1 MNKLHKI
8 AFALFGKY
16 VKKNKEDYSG
26 LKLAIRQSRLSLPW
40 DFYASTAYFF
50 AVIATVLGL
59 IFGYLLIPVW
69 RFFYIMYLKIVSQ
82 AGLKGF
88 EGLSNYNES
97 VFTVLLLLIFSLLLS
112 LLTYYGMITY
122 PSMIARI
129 RKSKI
134 DLTLPHM
141 VSYMHALSKGGVN
154 LVSIFRSLNDHID
167 VYGEAAEEIKY
178 ILIDTELHGNDL
190 ITSLKNAATQTQSE
204 KFRDFLDNLVNIT
217 ETGGNVESFLSNMV
231 DHYQRTTEAD
241 QNMYLETLGI
251 LAETYVTVFVAGP
264 LFLITLIIVMGLI
277 GTSSLLLLKV
287 IVYLVIPLC
296 AALFSTLLSTISIND
311 SVESNKIYSVS
322 KKIKHYDNI
331 RTNILEDDERGMR
344 KLFRSIRWT
353 NVYQSRRNPL
363 KKLFSEPFKTFYISA
378 PAAVIFFIL
387 SLYNRKITIDQLDD
401 SIILSTMI
409 LLVPF
414 MFFYN
419 MQLRRIRSIESS
431 VPGFLRRLA
440 GINDVGMPLADAI
453 KSISRINLGVLSTE
467 VKHIYKDLAWS
478 NSVNNALF
486 KFERRVRTIA
496 ISRVVTLIAKA
507 SETTGNIKETLRV
520 ASNDAALAEK
530 LRRQRVTTMVS
541 YMVVV
546 YISFAVF
553 LLVLYVFATMFL
565 PVIPD
570 SLEGNT
576 GMFSTAIDK
585 EAYITLFMHATV
597 IQGFFSGIIIGQ
609 MTAGR
614 IYDGLNHSVLMMSVA
629 YIFFIFFI

>member
-1 MNKLHKI
+1 MNRLHKI
-8 AFALFGKY
+8 SFALFGKY

-26 LKLAIRQSRLSLPW
+26 LQLAIKQSHFGIPW

-50 AVIATVLGL
+50 AVIVFVTGL
-59 IFGYLLIPVW
+59 VSGYLLMPLW
-69 RFFYIMYLKIVSQ
+69 HFFYTVYLKAVSQ
-82 AGLKGF
+82 TGLKGF
-88 EGLSNYNES
+88 ELLSTYYEP
-97 VFTVLLLLIFSLLLS
+97 VFVLFSLLFFSLLLS
-112 LLTYYGMITY
+112 LLTYYSIITY
-122 PSMIARI
+122 PTLTARI

-134 DLTLPHM
+134 DLTLPH
-141 VSYMHALSKGGVN
+141 VVAYMHALSKGGMN
-154 LVSIFRSLNDHID
+154 LVSIFKSLNNHTDI
-167 VYGEAAEEIKY
+167 YGEAADEIRY
-178 ILIDTELHGNDL
+178 ILIDTEMHGNDL
-190 ITSLKNAATQTQSE
+190 VTSLKNAAIQTQSE
-204 KFRDFLDNLVNIT
+204 KFKDFLDNLVNII
-217 ETGGNVESFLSNMV
+217 ETGGNVEYFLSNMV
-231 DHYQRTTEAD
+231 DYYQRTTEAD

-264 LFLITLIIVMGLI
+264 LFLITLIIVMGLV
-277 GTSSLLLLKV
+277 GNSSLLLLKF

-296 AALFSTLLSTISIND
+296 AALFSTLLSTVSINN
-311 SVESNKIYSVS
+311 SIETNKIYSVS

-331 RTNILEDDERGMR
+331 RTDILEDDERRMR
-344 KLFRSIRWT
+344 KLFRSLRWT
-353 NVYQSRRNPL
+353 NIYQSRRTPF
-363 KKLFSEPFKTFYISA
+363 KKLFSDPFKTFYISA

-387 SLYNRKITIDQLDD
+387 SLYNRTINIDLLDD

-419 MQLRRIRSIESS
+419 MQNRRIRLIESS

-467 VKHIYKDLAWS
+467 VKHIYKDLVWS
-478 NSVNNALF
+478 NSVNESLF
-486 KFERRVRTIA
+486 KFERRVRTVA
-496 ISRVVTLIAKA
+496 ISRVVILIAKA
-507 SETTGNIKETLRV
+507 SETTGNIKDVLRV

-541 YMVVV
+541 YTVVV

-570 SLEGNT
+570 SSESST
-576 GMFSTAIDK
+576 GMFSAAIDK
-585 EAYITLFMHATV
+585 EAYIRLFMHATV

-614 IYDGLNHSVLMMSVA
+614 IYDGLNHSVLMMGVA
-629 YIFFIFFI
+629 YVFFIFFV